1 MFCDFLRVCEE
12 WDHIA
17 KYVFLSIVVS
27 KSHPAVDKVL
37 KFIITGWGEFP
48 KVVNP
53 FPLGTEDWKIEDLKD
68 LGKKE

>member
-1 MFCDFLRVCEE
+1 MFCGFLRVCEE

-17 KYVFLSIVVS
+17 KCDLCLVVAS
-27 KSHPAVDKVL
+27 KNHAAVDKIL

-53 FPLGTEDWKIEDLKD
+53 FPLGTED
-68 LGKKE
+68 